1 MREFVIIHQEPVQ
14 QLEAFCSSGFALKRH
29 LPHLALKHVLVS
41 LRDRRLVNT
50 VLKASLGRYL

>member
-1 MREFVIIHQEPVQ
+1 LRHSVVVA
-14 QLEAFCSSGFALKRH
+14 LRLKRH

-50 VLKASLGRYL
+50 ALKASLGRYL